1 MTNRAAGWTS
11 WLMEEPPKG
20 VLIRVWQEYTDA
32 EWTGY
37 AEDVTPSGCLWWK
50 YTALSMQP
58 LQESDQCSGLSAG
71 AADARG

>member
-11 WLMEEPPKG
+11 WLMEPPPKS
-20 VLIRVWQEYTDA
+20 VLLRFWQEYTDQ

-50 YTALSMQP
+50 LTGI
-58 LQESDQCSGLSAG
+58 ESVGHKSPGQLTEEKG
-71 AADARG
+71 